1 MKLHGLQ
8 RKFLATWIWLAGL
21 LICGILISRASF
33 TADLSAFLPKAPTP
47 EQQLLVDQLRD
58 GVVSRLIL
66 VGIEGAD
73 IPTRASLSKALAR
86 RLRTDSRFSTVS
98 NGEAVGPDRDRAFL
112 FDHRYQLSPAVTP
125 EHFTALGL
133 RSAVGDTLDLLASPA
148 GLLVKSILPR
158 DPTGEFPL
166 LLEQF
171 AGNAASGVNRPNTA
185 GGVWASRDSKRALLL
200 LQTGVSGSDTDGQ
213 QQAMAAVR
221 AAFVAAQQETAR
233 SSPSSAAPDGP
244 RLGSSATLLLT
255 GPGVFAVNI
264 REVIQKEVMRLSTI
278 SIALIVTLLLLIY
291 RSFRA
296 LALGL
301 LPVVSG
307 AMAGVAAVS
316 LGFGAVHGITLGFGT
331 TLIGE
336 AVDYSIYLFVQS
348 EQTAA
353 SNRNWIHKFW
363 PTIRLGVLT
372 SVFGFASLLLSGFPG
387 LAQLG
392 LYSITGLLA
401 AAAVTR
407 FVLPVLLPADFRV
420 RDVSALGRG
429 LSRVVQ
435 RAGALRWGVI
445 GVLMAA
451 GVTLVLHR
459 QTLWNNELSALS
471 PVSAADQALDA
482 SLRADLGAPD
492 VRYLVVVSGTGQES
506 VLRACESVVAAL
518 QPLVQGNAIAG
529 VDSPTHIL
537 PSVATQQARL
547 ASLPAAME
555 LKERLRQAITTLPVQ
570 AERFAPFLVDA
581 EAARHRRPIE
591 RSDLDGTSLA
601 VAVDGM
607 LLRHAAE
614 KNGSTRWSAF
624 LPLHAPVGAGA
635 AASGTID
642 PARIRRALSALDEA
656 DAGTR
661 TLFVD
666 VKGEADQLYSG
677 YLHEAIVLS
686 LAGLAA
692 IAVLLLVT
700 LRSPASVLRVLA
712 PLAGAVLTV
721 AAGLAMAGQHLTI
734 LHLVGLLLIVAV
746 GSNYALFF
754 NRRKPSHKQ
763 SLDSARDI
771 EDDAQAGITPRT
783 LASLL
788 FANLTTVAGFGVLA
802 FSSVPVL
809 QAMGATVGPGAVL
822 ALLFSAIFAQRPPAA
837 ARPNGPAT

>member
-1 MKLHGLQ
+1 MKRPWLQ
-8 RKFLATWIWLAGL
+8 RPFLAVWLWLAAL
-21 LICGILISRASF
+21 LVCGVLISRASF

-47 EQQLLVDQLRD
+47 EQRLLVDQLRD

-66 VGIEGAD
+66 VGIDGAD
-73 IPTRASLSKALAR
+73 VPTRAALSKAVAR
-86 RLRTDSRFSTVS
+86 QLRLDNRFSTVS
-98 NGEAVGPDRDRAFL
+98 NGEAVAQQRDQAFL
-112 FDHRYQLSPAVTP
+112 FEHRYQLSPAMTP
-125 EHFTALGL
+125 AHFTIEGL

-166 LLEQF
+166 LLEQL
-171 AGNAASGVNRPNTA
+171 AGDATGGASRPQSA
-185 GGVWASRDSKRALLL
+185 GGVWASRDGRRALLL
-200 LQTGVSGSDTDGQ
+200 LQTRTSGSDTDGQ
-213 QQAMAAVR
+213 EQAMTAVR
-221 AAFVAAQQETAR
+221 AAFAAAQQETAR
-233 SSPSSAAPDGP
+233 PASSTAST
-244 RLGSSATLLLT
+244 TLVMT
-255 GPGVFAVNI
+255 GPGVFAVNV
-264 REVIQKEVMRLSTI
+264 REVIKKEVTRLSAI

-291 RSFRA
+291 RSVRT

-353 SNRNWIHKFW
+353 SNRHWVRRFW

-392 LYSITGLLA
+392 LYSITGLLT

-407 FVLPVLLPADFRV
+407 FVLPVLLPRDFRV
-420 RDVSALGRG
+420 RDVSRLGRR
-429 LSRVVQ
+429 LARVVQ
-435 RAGALRWGVI
+435 RAGVLRWSVI
-445 GVLMAA
+445 GLLLAA
-451 GVTLVLHR
+451 GVVLALHR

-492 VRYLVVVSGTGQES
+492 VRYLVVVSGSAQEG
-506 VLRACESVVAAL
+506 VLRAAESVVAAL
-518 QPLVQGNAIAG
+518 QPLVQANTIAG
-529 VDSPTHIL
+529 VDSPTTLL

-547 ASLPAAME
+547 ASLPEPAQ
-555 LKERLRQAITTLPVQ
+555 LKERLRQALAPLPIRP
-570 AERFAPFLVDA
+570 ERLAPFLADA
-581 EAARHRRPIE
+581 QAARHLRPVE

-607 LLRHAAE
+607 LLHHAAD
-614 KNGSTRWSAF
+614 KDGPAGWSAF
-624 LPLHAPVGAGA
+624 LPLHAPIAAGGAGA
-635 AASGTID
+635 GAID
-642 PARIRRALSALDEA
+642 PARIRRALSAFDPA
-656 DAGTR
+656 DTGTSV
-661 TLFVD
+661 LFVD

-692 IAVLLLVT
+692 IAVLLLVA
-700 LRSPASVLRVLA
+700 LRSFAGALRVLA

-721 AAGLAMAGQHLTI
+721 AAGLALAGQRLTI

-754 NRRKPSHKQ
+754 NRRAPSH
-763 SLDSARDI
+763 ARHSGAAGDV
-771 EDDAQAGITPRT
+771 EDDLSGITPRT

-809 QAMGATVGPGAVL
+809 QAMGVTVGPGAIL
-822 ALLFSAIFAQRPPAA
+822 ALLFSAIFAGPRPPGRRFAE
-837 ARPNGPAT
+837 TL

>member
-1 MKLHGLQ
+1 MKRHWLQ
-8 RKFLATWIWLAGL
+8 RRFLAVWLWLAAL
-21 LICGILISRASF
+21 LLCGGLISRASF

-47 EQQLLVDQLRD
+47 EQRLLVDQLRD
-58 GVVSRLIL
+58 GVASRLIL

-73 IPTRASLSKALAR
+73 VPTRAALSKAVAR
-86 RLRTDSRFSTVS
+86 QLRLDNRFSTVS
-98 NGEAVGPDRDRAFL
+98 NGEAVAQDRDQAFL
-112 FDHRYQLSPAVTP
+112 FEHRYQLSPAMTP
-125 EHFTALGL
+125 GHFTVQGL

-158 DPTGEFPL
+158 DPTGEFAL

-171 AGNAASGVNRPNTA
+171 AGDAAGGVNRPHA
-185 GGVWASRDSKRALLL
+185 VGGVWASRDGRRALLL
-200 LQTGVSGSDTDGQ
+200 LQTRASGSDTDGQ
-213 QQAMAAVR
+213 QQATAAVR
-221 AAFVAAQQETAR
+221 TAFATAR
-233 SSPSSAAPDGP
+233 QDTGLPAAA
-244 RLGSSATLLLT
+244 ATLVMT
-255 GPGVFAVNI
+255 GPGVFAVNV
-264 REVIQKEVMRLSTI
+264 REVIKKEVTRLSAI
-278 SIALIVTLLLLIY
+278 SLALIVTLLLLIY
-291 RSFRA
+291 RSMRT

-353 SNRNWIHKFW
+353 ANRHWVRQFW

-392 LYSITGLLA
+392 LYSITGLLT

-407 FVLPVLLPADFRV
+407 FVLPVLLPRDFRV
-420 RDVSALGRG
+420 RDVSGLGRG
-429 LSRVVQ
+429 LAHVVQ
-435 RAGALRWGVI
+435 RAGALRWGVV
-445 GVLMAA
+445 GLLVAA
-451 GVTLVLHR
+451 GVVLALHR

-492 VRYLVVVSGTGQES
+492 VRYLVVVSGRGQES
-506 VLRACESVVAAL
+506 VLRAAESVVAAL
-518 QPLVQGNAIAG
+518 QPLVQANAIAG
-529 VDSPTHIL
+529 VDSPTTLL
-537 PSVATQQARL
+537 PSIATQQARL
-547 ASLPAAME
+547 ASLPEPVE
-555 LKERLRQAITTLPVQ
+555 LRERLRQALAPLPIRL
-570 AERFAPFLVDA
+570 ERLAPFLADA
-581 EAARHRRPIE
+581 QAARHLRPIA
-591 RSDLDGTSLA
+591 RADLDGTSLA

-607 LLRHAAE
+607 LLQHAAD
-614 KNGSTRWSAF
+614 KNGPVGWSAF
-624 LPLHAPVGAGA
+624 LPLHAPVGAAGA
-635 AASGTID
+635 AAGTID
-642 PARIRRALSALDEA
+642 PGRIRRALSALDAA
-656 DAGTR
+656 DTGTR
-661 TLFVD
+661 ILFVD

-686 LAGLAA
+686 LAGLVA
-692 IAVLLLVT
+692 IAVLLLVA

-712 PLAGAVLTV
+712 PLAGAVLVV
-721 AAGLAMAGQHLTI
+721 AAGLAIAGQRLTI

-754 NRRKPSHKQ
+754 NRRQQPDRRGPDAA
-763 SLDSARDI
+763 LDID
-771 EDDAQAGITPRT
+771 EDVRGTDITPRT

-809 QAMGATVGPGAVL
+809 QAMGVTVGPGAIL
-822 ALLFSAIFAQRPPAA
+822 ALLFSAIFAGQRRHRFPDVV
-837 ARPNGPAT
+837 

>member
-1 MKLHGLQ
+1 MKRPWLQ
-8 RKFLATWIWLAGL
+8 RPLLAVWLWLAAL
-21 LICGILISRASF
+21 LVCGVLISRASF

-47 EQQLLVDQLRD
+47 EQRLLVDQLRD

-66 VGIEGAD
+66 VGIDGAD
-73 IPTRASLSKALAR
+73 VPTRAALSKAMAR
-86 RLRTDSRFSTVS
+86 QLRADNRFSTVS
-98 NGEAVGPDRDRAFL
+98 NGEAVAQQRDQAFL
-112 FDHRYQLSPAVTP
+112 FEHRYQLSPAMKP
-125 EHFTALGL
+125 AHFTVQGL

-171 AGNAASGVNRPNTA
+171 AGDAAGGASRPQSA
-185 GGVWASRDSKRALLL
+185 GGVWASRDGRRALLL
-200 LQTGVSGSDTDGQ
+200 LQTRVSGSDTDGQ
-213 QQAMAAVR
+213 EQAMAAVR
-221 AAFVAAQQETAR
+221 AAFAAAQQEVAR
-233 SSPSSAAPDGP
+233 PASPSAA
-244 RLGSSATLLLT
+244 SATLVMT
-255 GPGVFAVNI
+255 GPGVFAVNV
-264 REVIQKEVMRLSTI
+264 REVIKKEVTRLSAI

-291 RSFRA
+291 RSVRT

-301 LPVVSG
+301 LPVLSG

-316 LGFGAVHGITLGFGT
+316 LGFGTVHGITLGFGT

-353 SNRNWIHKFW
+353 SNRHWVRRFW

-392 LYSITGLLA
+392 LYSITGLLT

-407 FVLPVLLPADFRV
+407 FVLPVLLPRDFRV
-420 RDVSALGRG
+420 RDVSRLGRR
-429 LSRVVQ
+429 LARVVQ
-435 RAGALRWGVI
+435 RAGVLRWGVV
-445 GVLMAA
+445 GLLVAA
-451 GVTLVLHR
+451 CVTLALHR

-492 VRYLVVVSGTGQES
+492 VRYLVVVSGRTQEG
-506 VLRACESVVAAL
+506 VLRAAESVVAAL
-518 QPLVQGNAIAG
+518 QPLVQANAIAG
-529 VDSPTHIL
+529 VDSPTTLL
-537 PSVATQQARL
+537 PSLATQQARL
-547 ASLPAAME
+547 ASLPEPAQ
-555 LKERLRQAITTLPVQ
+555 LKERLRQALAPLPIRP
-570 AERFAPFLVDA
+570 ERLAPFLADA
-581 EAARHRRPIE
+581 QAARHLRPLE

-601 VAVDGM
+601 VALDGM
-607 LLRHAAE
+607 LLQHAAD
-614 KNGSTRWSAF
+614 KDGPAGWSAF
-624 LPLHAPVGAGA
+624 LPLHAPVGAG
-635 AASGTID
+635 GTGVGAID
-642 PARIRRALSALDEA
+642 PARIRHALAALNEA
-656 DAGTR
+656 DTGTR
-661 TLFVD
+661 ILFVD

-692 IAVLLLVT
+692 IALLLLVA
-700 LRSPASVLRVLA
+700 LRSFAGALRVLA

-721 AAGLAMAGQHLTI
+721 AAGLALAGQRLTI

-754 NRRKPSHKQ
+754 NRRAPSHTRH
-763 SLDSARDI
+763 SGAAGDI
-771 EDDAQAGITPRT
+771 EDDDLSGITPRT

-809 QAMGATVGPGAVL
+809 QAMGVTVGPGAIL
-822 ALLFSAIFAQRPPAA
+822 ALLFSAIFAGPRPPGRRFSQAL
-837 ARPNGPAT
+837 